1 MRDPPT
7 PPPLRFHVV
16 SHLTGY
22 NSTFRVPQSAAVPD
36 HLSIDGFGPLPI
48 RTPESVA
55 ELGDLVRGQV
65 SVAEGIY
72 PVGGGTQLHLGLVP
86 SKPGLALS
94 TLKLN
99 RVVDYPARD
108 MTVTVQAGVRLAE
121 LQRVLATEGQWLPV
135 DVPQPDRATVGGAVA
150 ANSSGPRR
158 LEQGTLRDYVIGI
171 GFVSDDGVEVK
182 GGGRVVKNVAGYDLM
197 KLHAGA
203 LGTLGVLTHLTLK
216 VKPRPEASALV
227 AFGVGAAAVG
237 PTLDRLHASQARP
250 VAVELLNREA
260 AARSG
265 LPLPETDPWVILCG
279 FEEKAVTVDWQVRE
293 LKAEL
298 AVAPVRDVT
307 DFRDP
312 AAWSALSE
320 LQTGTDNG
328 VSLKAN
334 VRPSAVAAFVSVA
347 AQSDVAVHAHAGSG
361 IVFVHVPHED
371 KPDRAANL
379 IAALSKLTTV
389 GNANLVV
396 TRCPSEWKSSLPVWG
411 RDAGD
416 RAVMRTVK
424 RTLDPTDVFNPGRL
438 WG

>member
-1 MRDPPT
+1 M
-7 PPPLRFHVV
+7 
-16 SHLTGY
+16 S
-22 NSTFRVPQSAAVPD
+22 D
-36 HLSIDGFGPLPI
+36 HIAIDGFGPLPV
-48 RTPESVA
+48 RAPESVA

-65 SVAEGIY
+65 SIAEGVY
-72 PVGGGTQLHLGLVP
+72 PVGGGTKLHLGLVP
-86 SKPGLALS
+86 TKPGIAVS

-99 RVVDYPARD
+99 RVIDYPARD
-108 MTVTVQAGVRLAE
+108 MTVTVQAGIPIAE
-121 LQRVLATEGQWLPV
+121 LQRVLAGEGQWLPV
-135 DVPQPDRATVGGAVA
+135 DVPRPDRATLGGAVA
-150 ANSSGPRR
+150 ANTSGPRR
-158 LEQGTLRDYVIGI
+158 LGQGTLRDYVIGI

-197 KLHAGA
+197 KLQAGA

-237 PTLDRLHASQARP
+237 PTLDRLHASQSRP

-265 LPLPETDPWVILCG
+265 LSLPETDPWVILCG
-279 FEEKAVTVDWQVRE
+279 FEEKAVTVDWQVKE
-293 LKAEL
+293 LTAEL
-298 AVAPVRDVT
+298 AVAPVRDLT
-307 DFRDP
+307 DLRDP
-312 AAWSALSE
+312 AAWSALTD

-328 VSLKAN
+328 VTFKAN
-334 VRPSAVAAFVSVA
+334 VPPSAVAAFVSAA
-347 AQSDVAVHAHAGSG
+347 AQSDIAVHAHAGSG
-361 IVFVHVPHED
+361 IVFVHLPAED
-371 KPDRAANL
+371 KPDRAADL
-379 IAALSKLTTV
+379 IAALSKLTTG

-396 TRCPSEWKSSLPVWG
+396 TRCPSAWKSSLPVWG

-424 RTLDPTDVFNPGRL
+424 RTLDPTDAFNAGRL